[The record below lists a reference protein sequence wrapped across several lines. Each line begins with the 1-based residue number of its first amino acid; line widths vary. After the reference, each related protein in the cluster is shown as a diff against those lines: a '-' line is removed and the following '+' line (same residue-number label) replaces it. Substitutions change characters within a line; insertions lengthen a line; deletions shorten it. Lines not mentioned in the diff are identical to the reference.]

1 MSDNIKYLKNI
12 PLFNVFNNE
21 QLKEMNCRVIERE
34 YKKGRIIFM
43 EGEPGESVYFLK
55 EGLIKLSKQTI
66 DGREHILHLVHP
78 GDVFAEVVIFDS
90 GSYPATAEVVEDAFV
105 GLIRNE
111 DMYAVISAHSDVG
124 LEMLKIMARRLR
136 EAQEKVMNLALN
148 DTARRLALVILGLA
162 EERGVK
168 DENGII
174 IIPVQLTNQEFANL
188 IGTSR
193 ETVSRII
200 NSFKRSGAL
209 EIERQQIILYKKDKL
224 RELLL

>member
-1 MSDNIKYLKNI
+1 MTDNLQYLKNI
-12 PLFNVFNNE
+12 PLFSVLNNE

-43 EGEPGESVYFLK
+43 EGEPGEAIYFLK
-55 EGLIKLSKQTI
+55 EGLIKLSKQTM

-90 GSYPATAEVVEDAFV
+90 GSYPATAEVVEDASV
-105 GLIRNE
+105 GLIRNK
-111 DMYAVISAHSDVG
+111 DMCTVISNHADVT
-124 LEMLKIMARRLR
+124 LSMLKIMARRLR
-136 EAQEKVMNLALN
+136 DAQEKVMNLALN

-162 EERGVK
+162 EERGVT
-168 DENGII
+168 EANGIV
-174 IIPVQLTNQEFANL
+174 IPVQLTNQELANL

-200 NSFKRSGAL
+200 NSFKRSGTL
-209 EIERQQIILYKKDKL
+209 EIERQQIVLYKKEKL
-224 RELLL
+224 RELL

>member
-1 MSDNIKYLKNI
+1 MSDNLHYLKNI
-12 PLFNVFNNE
+12 PLFSVLNNE

-43 EGEPGESVYFLK
+43 EGEPGEAVYFLK
-55 EGLIKLSKQTI
+55 KGLIKLSKQTM

-90 GSYPATAEVVEDAFV
+90 GSYPATAEVVEDASV
-105 GLIRNE
+105 GFIRNE
-111 DMYAVISAHSDVG
+111 DMCTVISDHADVA
-124 LEMLKIMARRLR
+124 LSMLRIMARRLR
-136 EAQEKVMNLALN
+136 DAQEKVMNLALN

-168 DENGII
+168 ENGII
-174 IIPVQLTNQEFANL
+174 TIPVQLTNQEFANL

-200 NSFKRSGAL
+200 NSFKRSGTL
-209 EIERQQIILYKKDKL
+209 EIKRQQIVLYKREKL
-224 RELLL
+224 RELL

>member
-1 MSDNIKYLKNI
+1 MSDNLQYLKNI
-12 PLFNVFNNE
+12 PLFSVLNDD
-21 QLKEMNCRVIERE
+21 QLKEMSCRVIERE

-43 EGEPGESVYFLK
+43 EGEPGEAVYFLK
-55 EGLIKLSKQTI
+55 EGMIKLSKQTM

-78 GDVFAEVVIFDS
+78 GGVFAEVVIFDS
-90 GSYPATAEVVEDAFV
+90 GSYPATAEVVEDASV

-111 DMYAVISAHSDVG
+111 DMYAVISAHSDVALG
-124 LEMLKIMARRLR
+124 MLRIMSRRLR

-168 DENGII
+168 EDNAI

-193 ETVSRII
+193 ETISRII
-200 NSFKRSGAL
+200 NSFKRSGTL
-209 EIERQQIILYKKDKL
+209 EIERQQIILYKKEKL
-224 RELLL
+224 RELL